1 MTNLPFQTGEEYMVV
16 VKAVPALVCN
26 QCGETFVEI
35 NILRI
40 VEKIVKKAEMD
51 GVTLGFVKYKEAA

>member
-1 MTNLPFQTGEEYMVV
+1 MVV